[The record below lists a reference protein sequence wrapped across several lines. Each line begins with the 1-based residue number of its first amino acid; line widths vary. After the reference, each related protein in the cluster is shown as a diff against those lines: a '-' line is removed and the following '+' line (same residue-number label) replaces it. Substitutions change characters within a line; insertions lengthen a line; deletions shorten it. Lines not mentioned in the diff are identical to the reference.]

1 MISDAFVLCAS
12 LPIIPDDMMIVAKG
26 KVAESRLLTASNGS
40 KDGTSFLI
48 IPSDSKMACMPL

>member
-1 MISDAFVLCAS
+1 
-12 LPIIPDDMMIVAKG
+12 MMIVAKG